1 MMEQRSGYN
10 VEVPGGFTRSDFTRS
25 DYTRKISRSWGDTVR
40 ELSDEEAGKVFKA
53 MFAAMHG
60 KVQTSSL
67 GLSPQ
72 AKVFLDKALASFA
85 IEDPVIRS
93 YKKAL
98 IKKEL
103 ER

>member
-1 MMEQRSGYN
+1 MMEQRSGHN
-10 VEVPGGFTRSDFTRS
+10 VELPEPTK
-25 DYTRKISRSWGDTVR
+25 DYTRKISRSWGNTVR
-40 ELSDEEAGKVFKA
+40 SLSDEEAGKVFKA
-53 MFAAMHG
+53 MFSAMNHG

-67 GLSPQ
+67 GLSAR
-72 AKVFLDKALASFA
+72 AKVFLDMALASF
-85 IEDPVIRS
+85 EMQDQVKRS